1 MQNNTLATKK
11 KRERIFI
18 ILMLLIPVVQH
29 LVFFLYP
36 NLEAF
41 TLAFR
46 RENPDHSTYWTLK
59 NFTYIFE
66 NLSSGSSRYLT
77 GVKNAL
83 IYWFFQNVFMFSLSY
98 VWTYFFYKKLKGRS
112 VYRIVFYVTS
122 IVGLSTTCAIFKYML
137 NDGGLIGILYKKVTG
152 SATTPMFLAQEEY
165 VMKTVL
171 AFIFWNGFG
180 GSYII
185 FGGAFSKIPTE
196 VLEAGMLDGVQNMW
210 QEIGHIIF
218 PLTWPTFSTLF
229 LINLSQILVSTGPIL
244 LLTENISST
253 YSLSFIIFKDVA
265 ISHSY
270 YEPSALGLLMTAV
283 TLPIFFLSRMLMRKK
298 EAVEY

>member
-1 MQNNTLATKK
+1 MLA
-11 KRERIFI
+11 
-18 ILMLLIPVVQH
+18 IPVVQH

-36 NLEAF
+36 NLNSF

-46 RENPDHSTYWTLK
+46 RENADHSLYWTLD
-59 NFTYIFE
+59 NFKYIFE
-66 NLSSGSSRYLT
+66 NLTSGSSRYLT
-77 GVKNAL
+77 GLKNTL
-83 IYWFFQNVFMFSLSY
+83 IYWGFQNVLMFVLSY

-112 VYRIVFYVTS
+112 VYRIIFYVTS
-122 IVGLSTTCAIFKYML
+122 IVGLSATCAIFKYML
-137 NDGGLIGILYKKVTG
+137 NDSGLIGILYKQLTG
-152 SATTPMFLAQEEY
+152 RPSTPMFLAQDEY
-165 VMKTVL
+165 VRKTML

-185 FGGAFSKIPTE
+185 FGGAFSKIPVE
-196 VLEAGMLDGVQNMW
+196 VLEAGMLDGVRNMW
-210 QEIGHIIF
+210 QEIRYIIF

-229 LINLSQILVSTGPIL
+229 LINLSQILVSSGPIL
-244 LLTENISST
+244 LLTENVSST

-265 ISHSY
+265 MSHSY

-283 TLPIFFLSRMLMRKK
+283 SLPIFFISRALMRKK